1 MFHFPRCRPPALF
14 DSGRG
19 RRDRPAG
26 LPHSETHG
34 SRAACASPWNIAA
47 CRVLLRHPLP
57 RHPSCARKACPQ
69 KSSSAA
75 APPDFIRCPCGK
87 PRAERARAPPS
98 AFYVTFK
105 VFLSFASGCQR
116 APPPRR
122 AAGGNSGM
130 VGAPGLEP
138 GTSSLSEKRSNQLS
152 YAPAG
157 TWWSRRDSNPRH
169 PACKAGALPAELRPP
184 RRAPAPRESSGAI
197 RDEHRPRPE
206 HRRAS
211 LIKGG
216 DPAAGSPTATLL
228 RLHPSHRPYLRRLPP
243 SRVGPAP
250 SGMVGSHDVTG
261 GVYKARERIQ
271 GAVADAPLLA
281 IPASCSRVAGCNP
294 NWGGLSRFAG
304 PRGPAALCTRHCS
317 TFAAPGVGAIRT

>member
-1 MFHFPRCRPPALF
+1 MRP
-14 DSGRG
+14 
-19 RRDRPAG
+19 
-26 LPHSETHG
+26 
-34 SRAACASPWNIAA
+34 
-47 CRVLLRHPLP
+47 
-57 RHPSCARKACPQ
+57 
-69 KSSSAA
+69 KSLSAENLSAA
-75 APPDFIRCPCGK
+75 APPDFIDAPAGS
-87 PRAERARAPPS
+87 RAPSGRGLPLLHS
-98 AFYVTFK
+98 YITFK

-116 APPPRR
+116 ASTRVTPW
-122 AAGGNSGM
+122 
-130 VGAPGLEP
+130 EP
-138 GTSSLSEKRSNQLS
+138 G
-152 YAPAG
+152 
-157 TWWSRRDSNPRH
+157 
-169 PACKAGALPAELRPP
+169 
-184 RRAPAPRESSGAI
+184 GAI
-197 RDEHRPRPE
+197 RDGHRPRPE

>member
-69 KSSSAA
+69 KSFPAA
-75 APPDFIRCPCGK
+75 APPDYFDAPAGS
-87 PRAERARAPPS
+87 RAPSGRGLPLLHS
-98 AFYVTFK
+98 YVTFK

-197 RDEHRPRPE
+197 RDGHRPRRESRGFPYK
-206 HRRAS
+206 RR
-211 LIKGG
+211 
-216 DPAAGSPTATLL
+216 
-228 RLHPSHRPYLRRLPP
+228 
-243 SRVGPAP
+243 
-250 SGMVGSHDVTG
+250 
-261 GVYKARERIQ
+261 
-271 GAVADAPLLA
+271 
-281 IPASCSRVAGCNP
+281 
-294 NWGGLSRFAG
+294 
-304 PRGPAALCTRHCS
+304 
-317 TFAAPGVGAIRT
+317 

>member
-1 MFHFPRCRPPALF
+1 MRP
-14 DSGRG
+14 S
-19 RRDRPAG
+19 
-26 LPHSETHG
+26 
-34 SRAACASPWNIAA
+34 
-47 CRVLLRHPLP
+47 
-57 RHPSCARKACPQ
+57 
-69 KSSSAA
+69 
-75 APPDFIRCPCGK
+75 
-87 PRAERARAPPS
+87 
-98 AFYVTFK
+98 
-105 VFLSFASGCQR
+105 
-116 APPPRR
+116 
-122 AAGGNSGM
+122 
-130 VGAPGLEP
+130 
-138 GTSSLSEKRSNQLS
+138 
-152 YAPAG
+152 G

-184 RRAPAPRESSGAI
+184 RRAPAPRVSSGAI
-197 RDEHRPRPE
+197 RDEHRPR
-206 HRRAS
+206 RRLRGAAS

>member
-1 MFHFPRCRPPALF
+1 MPLREAARRAGAGSPFCILCYLQSLSIFRFRLSKSTPR
-14 DSGRG
+14 S
-19 RRDRPAG
+19 
-26 LPHSETHG
+26 
-34 SRAACASPWNIAA
+34 
-47 CRVLLRHPLP
+47 
-57 RHPSCARKACPQ
+57 
-69 KSSSAA
+69 
-75 APPDFIRCPCGK
+75 
-87 PRAERARAPPS
+87 
-98 AFYVTFK
+98 
-105 VFLSFASGCQR
+105 
-116 APPPRR
+116 PRR
-122 AAGGNSGM
+122 RGENSGM

-157 TWWSRRDSNPRH
+157 NIWWSRRDSNPRH

-197 RDEHRPRPE
+197 QAEHRPRLRHE
-206 HRRAS
+206 GAAS

>member
-1 MFHFPRCRPPALF
+1 MFHFPRCRPPALWIRAGVAGIALRGCPIRRPTGHGPPAPRRGISPLAASF
-14 DSGRG
+14 VAIRCQGIRHAPEKLGRK
-19 RRDRPAG
+19 
-26 LPHSETHG
+26 T
-34 SRAACASPWNIAA
+34 
-47 CRVLLRHPLP
+47 CR
-57 RHPSCARKACPQ
+57 
-69 KSSSAA
+69 AA
-75 APPDFIRCPCGK
+75 APPDFLMPLRGT
-87 PRAERARAPPS
+87 RAERARDPPS
-98 AFYVTFK
+98 AFVLPSKSISIFR
-105 VFLSFASGCQR
+105 FRLSKSVPGGEPLGTQR
-116 APPPRR
+116 RNT
-122 AAGGNSGM
+122 GG
-130 VGAPGLEP
+130 
-138 GTSSLSEKRSNQLS
+138 
-152 YAPAG
+152 
-157 TWWSRRDSNPRH
+157 
-169 PACKAGALPAELRPP
+169 
-184 RRAPAPRESSGAI
+184 
-197 RDEHRPRPE
+197 HRPRLRPE
-206 HRRAS
+206 GAAS

>member
-1 MFHFPRCRPPALF
+1 MPLREAA
-14 DSGRG
+14 
-19 RRDRPAG
+19 RRAG
-26 LPHSETHG
+26 AGSPFCILMLPSK
-34 SRAACASPWNIAA
+34 SFYLS
-47 CRVLLRHPLP
+47 LP
-57 RHPSCARKACPQ
+57 VVKEH
-69 KSSSAA
+69 
-75 APPDFIRCPCGK
+75 
-87 PRAERARAPPS
+87 
-98 AFYVTFK
+98 
-105 VFLSFASGCQR
+105 
-116 APPPRR
+116 PRR
-122 AAGGNSGM
+122 VARRGENSGM

-197 RDEHRPRPE
+197 RDGHRPRPE

>member
-1 MFHFPRCRPPALF
+1 MFHFPRCRPPA
-14 DSGRG
+14 RG

-69 KSSSAA
+69 KTYPRPRLRTFFD
-75 APPDFIRCPCGK
+75 APAGS
-87 PRAERARAPPS
+87 RAPSGRGLPLLHS
-98 AFYVTFK
+98 YVTFK

-122 AAGGNSGM
+122 AAGGNYGM

-197 RDEHRPRPE
+197 RDGHRPRPE

>member
-47 CRVLLRHPLP
+47 CRVLRRHPLP
-57 RHPSCARKACPQ
+57 RHPSCARKAWPQ
-69 KSSSAA
+69 NLFRAA
-75 APPDFIRCPCGK
+75 APPDLD
-87 PRAERARAPPS
+87 APAGS
-98 AFYVTFK
+98 
-105 VFLSFASGCQR
+105 
-116 APPPRR
+116 PRR
-122 AAGGNSGM
+122 AGAGSPFCILLPSKSISIFRFRLSKSALRASRGGHGKCLSGM

-157 TWWSRRDSNPRH
+157 NIWWSRRDSNPRH

-197 RDEHRPRPE
+197 RAEHRPRLRPE
-206 HRRAS
+206 RARR
-211 LIKGG
+211 
-216 DPAAGSPTATLL
+216 
-228 RLHPSHRPYLRRLPP
+228 
-243 SRVGPAP
+243 
-250 SGMVGSHDVTG
+250 
-261 GVYKARERIQ
+261 
-271 GAVADAPLLA
+271 PL
-281 IPASCSRVAGCNP
+281 
-294 NWGGLSRFAG
+294 
-304 PRGPAALCTRHCS
+304 
-317 TFAAPGVGAIRT
+317 

>member
-1 MFHFPRCRPPALF
+1 MRP
-14 DSGRG
+14 S
-19 RRDRPAG
+19 
-26 LPHSETHG
+26 
-34 SRAACASPWNIAA
+34 
-47 CRVLLRHPLP
+47 
-57 RHPSCARKACPQ
+57 
-69 KSSSAA
+69 
-75 APPDFIRCPCGK
+75 
-87 PRAERARAPPS
+87 
-98 AFYVTFK
+98 
-105 VFLSFASGCQR
+105 
-116 APPPRR
+116 
-122 AAGGNSGM
+122 
-130 VGAPGLEP
+130 
-138 GTSSLSEKRSNQLS
+138 
-152 YAPAG
+152 G
-157 TWWSRRDSNPRH
+157 TWWSRRDSTPRH
-169 PACKAGALPAELRPP
+169 PACKAGALPAELRPL
-184 RRAPAPRESSGAI
+184 GG
-197 RDEHRPRPE
+197 PRPPGNQAAQYE
-206 HRRAS
+206 TSIGLAANLAAS

>member
-1 MFHFPRCRPPALF
+1 MFHFPRCRPPALWIQAGVAGIALRGCPIRRPTGHGPPAPRRGISPLAASF
-14 DSGRG
+14 VAIRCQGIRHAPEKLGRKTCSRG
-19 RRDRPAG
+19 RASG
-26 LPHSETHG
+26 LPM
-34 SRAACASPWNIAA
+34 P
-47 CRVLLRHPLP
+47 LRE
-57 RHPSCARKACPQ
+57 A
-69 KSSSAA
+69 
-75 APPDFIRCPCGK
+75 
-87 PRAERARAPPS
+87 
-98 AFYVTFK
+98 
-105 VFLSFASGCQR
+105 
-116 APPPRR
+116 PRR
-122 AAGGNSGM
+122 AGAGSPFCLLLPSKSISIFRFRLSKSFPEGES
-130 VGAPGLEP
+130 PWEP
-138 GTSSLSEKRSNQLS
+138 
-152 YAPAG
+152 
-157 TWWSRRDSNPRH
+157 
-169 PACKAGALPAELRPP
+169 
-184 RRAPAPRESSGAI
+184 SGAI
-197 RDEHRPRPE
+197 RAEHRPRLRHE
-206 HRRAS
+206 GAAS

>member
-1 MFHFPRCRPPALF
+1 MSPPGPISFRPGSQGSPCGVAPFGDPRVT
-14 DSGRG
+14 GRLRLAVEY
-19 RRDRPAG
+19 RR
-26 LPHSETHG
+26 
-34 SRAACASPWNIAA
+34 
-47 CRVLLRHPLP
+47 LP
-57 RHPSCARKACPQ
+57 RPSSPSAAKASVMRP
-69 KSSSAA
+69 KSLAAKPVRAA
-75 APPDFIRCPCGK
+75 APPDLD
-87 PRAERARAPPS
+87 APAGSTAPS
-98 AFYVTFK
+98 GRGLPLLHCYVTFK
-105 VFLSFASGCQR
+105 VYSIFRFRLSKSFPQGGT
-116 APPPRR
+116 PR
-122 AAGGNSGM
+122 
-130 VGAPGLEP
+130 EP
-138 GTSSLSEKRSNQLS
+138 G
-152 YAPAG
+152 
-157 TWWSRRDSNPRH
+157 
-169 PACKAGALPAELRPP
+169 
-184 RRAPAPRESSGAI
+184 GAI
-197 RDEHRPRPE
+197 QAEHRPRLRPDGA
-206 HRRAS
+206 AS

>member
-1 MFHFPRCRPPALF
+1 MPLREAL
-14 DSGRG
+14 
-19 RRDRPAG
+19 
-26 LPHSETHG
+26 
-34 SRAACASPWNIAA
+34 
-47 CRVLLRHPLP
+47 
-57 RHPSCARKACPQ
+57 
-69 KSSSAA
+69 
-75 APPDFIRCPCGK
+75 
-87 PRAERARAPPS
+87 AERARAPPS
-98 AFYVTFK
+98 AFYYLQSLVSIFR
-105 VFLSFASGCQR
+105 FRLSKSFPQGGT
-116 APPPRR
+116 PR
-122 AAGGNSGM
+122 
-130 VGAPGLEP
+130 EP
-138 GTSSLSEKRSNQLS
+138 G
-152 YAPAG
+152 
-157 TWWSRRDSNPRH
+157 
-169 PACKAGALPAELRPP
+169 
-184 RRAPAPRESSGAI
+184 GAI
-197 RDEHRPRPE
+197 WTSIGLACAPTGA
-206 HRRAS
+206 AS

>member
-1 MFHFPRCRPPALF
+1 MRPKSLSAEIL
-14 DSGRG
+14 SRG
-19 RRDRPAG
+19 RASG
-26 LPHSETHG
+26 LS
-34 SRAACASPWNIAA
+34 
-47 CRVLLRHPLP
+47 
-57 RHPSCARKACPQ
+57 
-69 KSSSAA
+69 
-75 APPDFIRCPCGK
+75 RCPCGK

-197 RDEHRPRPE
+197 RDGHRPRPE

>member
-1 MFHFPRCRPPALF
+1 MFHFPRCRPPRLF
-14 DSGRG
+14 DSARG

-69 KSSSAA
+69 KSLSAA
-75 APPDFIRCPCGK
+75 APPDF
-87 PRAERARAPPS
+87 
-98 AFYVTFK
+98 
-105 VFLSFASGCQR
+105 LD
-116 APPPRR
+116 
-122 AAGGNSGM
+122 
-130 VGAPGLEP
+130 
-138 GTSSLSEKRSNQLS
+138 
-152 YAPAG
+152 APAG
-157 TWWSRRDSNPRH
+157 S
-169 PACKAGALPAELRPP
+169 
-184 RRAPAPRESSGAI
+184 RAPSG
-197 RDEHRPRPE
+197 RGLPLLHSMLPSKSFYLSLPVVKELPE
-206 HRRAS
+206 GTPPGNQAAQYETSIGLAAKLAAS

>member
-1 MFHFPRCRPPALF
+1 
-14 DSGRG
+14 
-19 RRDRPAG
+19 
-26 LPHSETHG
+26 
-34 SRAACASPWNIAA
+34 
-47 CRVLLRHPLP
+47 
-57 RHPSCARKACPQ
+57 
-69 KSSSAA
+69 
-75 APPDFIRCPCGK
+75 
-87 PRAERARAPPS
+87 
-98 AFYVTFK
+98 
-105 VFLSFASGCQR
+105 
-116 APPPRR
+116 
-122 AAGGNSGM
+122 M

-169 PACKAGALPAELRPP
+169 PACKAGALPAELRPLRNP
-184 RRAPAPRESSGAI
+184 RPKVALRETGGAI
-197 RDEHRPRPE
+197 RANRPGAAPGG
-206 HRRAS
+206 APLPS
-211 LIKGG
+211 KGG

-228 RLHPSHRPYLRRLPP
+228 RLHPSHQPLLRRLSPLQVE
-243 SRVGPAP
+243 SAT
-250 SGMVGSHDVTG
+250 SGAISSHDVTG

>member
-1 MFHFPRCRPPALF
+1 MRPKSLAAKPVP
-14 DSGRG
+14 RG
-19 RRDRPAG
+19 R
-26 LPHSETHG
+26 
-34 SRAACASPWNIAA
+34 
-47 CRVLLRHPLP
+47 
-57 RHPSCARKACPQ
+57 
-69 KSSSAA
+69 
-75 APPDFIRCPCGK
+75 
-87 PRAERARAPPS
+87 
-98 AFYVTFK
+98 
-105 VFLSFASGCQR
+105 ASGPLMPLR
-116 APPPRR
+116 EAPRR
-122 AAGGNSGM
+122 AGAGSPFCILLPSKSYFYLSLPVVKELSPRGD
-130 VGAPGLEP
+130 PP
-138 GTSSLSEKRSNQLS
+138 GT
-152 YAPAG
+152 
-157 TWWSRRDSNPRH
+157 RRRNM
-169 PACKAGALPAELRPP
+169 
-184 RRAPAPRESSGAI
+184 
-197 RDEHRPRPE
+197 DEHRPRLRHE
-206 HRRAS
+206 GAAS

>member
-69 KSSSAA
+69 KTYPRPRLRTLSMPLREAA
-75 APPDFIRCPCGK
+75 R
-87 PRAERARAPPS
+87 RAGAGSPFCILMLPS
-98 AFYVTFK
+98 KSFY
-105 VFLSFASGCQR
+105 LSL
-116 APPPRR
+116 PVVKEHPRR
-122 AAGGNSGM
+122 VARRGENSGM

-197 RDEHRPRPE
+197 RDEHRPRRESRGFPYK
-206 HRRAS
+206 RR
-211 LIKGG
+211 
-216 DPAAGSPTATLL
+216 
-228 RLHPSHRPYLRRLPP
+228 
-243 SRVGPAP
+243 
-250 SGMVGSHDVTG
+250 
-261 GVYKARERIQ
+261 
-271 GAVADAPLLA
+271 
-281 IPASCSRVAGCNP
+281 
-294 NWGGLSRFAG
+294 
-304 PRGPAALCTRHCS
+304 
-317 TFAAPGVGAIRT
+317 

>member
-1 MFHFPRCRPPALF
+1 MRPR
-14 DSGRG
+14 
-19 RRDRPAG
+19 
-26 LPHSETHG
+26 
-34 SRAACASPWNIAA
+34 
-47 CRVLLRHPLP
+47 
-57 RHPSCARKACPQ
+57 
-69 KSSSAA
+69 
-75 APPDFIRCPCGK
+75 
-87 PRAERARAPPS
+87 ER
-98 AFYVTFK
+98 
-105 VFLSFASGCQR
+105 
-116 APPPRR
+116 
-122 AAGGNSGM
+122 
-130 VGAPGLEP
+130 
-138 GTSSLSEKRSNQLS
+138 
-152 YAPAG
+152 
-157 TWWSRRDSNPRH
+157 WWSRRDSNPRH

-197 RDEHRPRPE
+197 RDGHRPRPE

>member
-1 MFHFPRCRPPALF
+1 MRPKSLSAEIL
-14 DSGRG
+14 SRG
-19 RRDRPAG
+19 RASG
-26 LPHSETHG
+26 LY
-34 SRAACASPWNIAA
+34 
-47 CRVLLRHPLP
+47 
-57 RHPSCARKACPQ
+57 
-69 KSSSAA
+69 
-75 APPDFIRCPCGK
+75 RCPCGK

-122 AAGGNSGM
+122 AAGGNYGM

-169 PACKAGALPAELRPP
+169 PACKAGALPAELRPL
-184 RRAPAPRESSGAI
+184 GG
-197 RDEHRPRPE
+197 PRPPGNQAAQYE
-206 HRRAS
+206 TDIGLAANLAAS